1 MKESTMRPTLKPFIT
16 QYVVVIAAALI
27 PVAITAFLGIP
38 FNLGG
43 PPGVVRTNVPAAT
56 NSS

>member
-1 MKESTMRPTLKPFIT
+1 MRPTLKPFIT
-16 QYVVVIAAALI
+16 QYVAVIAAALI
-27 PVAITAFLGIP
+27 PVAIIAFLGIP